1 MRAEEAAVAEACLE
15 RVAWV
20 AAAAAASAAGTKD
33 MRVVVA
39 RETAKAV
46 GAGLVAAA
54 ALTAVKMAV
63 AAVAGL
69 EAPVAAGPLG
79 AARSK

>member
-1 MRAEEAAVAEACLE
+1 MRAEEAAVAVACLE

-20 AAAAAASAAGTKD
+20 AAAAAASAASTED

-39 RETAKAV
+39 RETARAV

-54 ALTAVKMAV
+54 ALKAVKMAV

-69 EAPVAAGPLG
+69 EAPVAAGRLG